1 MACISRM
8 VNQLTPTGYDTGD
21 SHYGSSVYW
30 RLSGY
35 YVNDDN
41 YTSSDMVLLQNDRRH
56 ACESDLTV
64 PSHNGQCN

>member
-1 MACISRM
+1 M

-21 SHYGSSVYW
+21 SHYGSSLYW

-56 ACESDLTV
+56 ACESDL
-64 PSHNGQCN
+64 